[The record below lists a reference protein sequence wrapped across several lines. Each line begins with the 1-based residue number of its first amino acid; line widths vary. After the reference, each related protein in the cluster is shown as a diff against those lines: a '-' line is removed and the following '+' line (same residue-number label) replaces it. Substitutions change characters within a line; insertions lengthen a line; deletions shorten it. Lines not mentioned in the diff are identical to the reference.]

1 MNGNSQQGDSAQP
14 LSGASQ
20 AERICAEFA
29 RDWRREAGPRI
40 EACLER
46 APPQERRLLFCELLE
61 IELHARQQRGD
72 FPAEEEYLA
81 RFPDQRQAIAAL
93 FAKWVRKRLGDYEI
107 LREIGHGG
115 MGIVYQAQ
123 HRLLDQVVAIK
134 LLPESSLGDLQAVRR
149 FQREMLSI
157 GRMNHP
163 NIVRALNAGEEH
175 GVPYL
180 VMEFIEGLDFREL
193 VNVSGRL
200 SPDAACELIR
210 QAAVGLQ
217 HIHERGLVHRDIK
230 PANLI
235 LAGDAVVKILDLGL
249 VRLETLATSRELTQP
264 GMPMGTMDYMAPEQ
278 WVDPSAVDI
287 RADIYA
293 LGCTLYFLLTGH
305 SPNSLSARR
314 TPFPRGLGARA
325 THPPVA
331 SLRRDCPAD
340 LDKILEL
347 MLAEEPDERF
357 DTPGEVADAIGVFA
371 DSAALDPL
379 IAACRTAPA
388 PDRGTSAAGSM
399 VPTTTWA
406 SAARRRPLGGA
417 SGGRGRFAR
426 RRLGWGLEAI
436 GAVGLGLAL
445 LTLWL
450 ALRFFGG
457 GTPAAALP
465 RQADREPLPLA
476 AELAALPGL
485 NGHWWFDETP
495 WLLPH
500 VRALLARNAAA
511 GPGPEEPARVPAG
524 LWLWEADVRAVQ
536 DRLLALVRP
545 ALDQLA
551 PAEAALVA
559 ELLALSQDDLGDEP
573 LAVRLQEAGERFRA
587 AKDASSAAWSALDLH
602 TRALLQHK
610 IAAIH
615 SDLEL
620 AERAAEAYDAALAA
634 YADEDAVGTA
644 LRARCLSDSGQLHAL
659 VFQDYPEARRRY
671 RDARPLAT
679 TARLALV
686 ETWFSEGIAS
696 AVANPQAADKYT
708 AAGAALTQAQQVLLE
723 TEPALSNHPLLAH
736 IHERH
741 AWILMDQW
749 NVLRASQEF
758 EQARNIRFDN
768 YWKSQNEFA
777 QIFAFHNAH
786 GLAMAERYCGDARIA
801 RAKYELVIGEVEKA
815 LARADAQPDRSGWQR
830 LRRDLR
836 ERWSNS
842 CERRADCELY
852 GGAASGAAVDLP
864 EAARLYAIARDQA
877 DDPAVRIAMSCK
889 RAMVL
894 ALDGQRDAARQE
906 ISGARVAQQTVIG
919 VHEERVR
926 LLRKLAEATLLV
938 RDEDVDRGLTA
949 LRAFLRAFD
958 LDANYPD
965 RHRRETQELQLLAAE
980 LLIATQLAHQLDEA
994 AVADLNFLDRLI
1006 AAFPYREQMLPYLRR
1021 YYDLAVETAAAADPQ
1036 RAAGYI
1042 LAARDQRPLPE
1053 ATMLLFHFGAPRG
1066 AAAMRFGPAAGDA
1079 ADSSPTRGD
1088 GPEPAPFFQSLGR
1101 AILHQAGT
1109 SICFPLAFGRDQVRE
1124 AAAGGQELSLPA
1136 ELIERVTAELQA
1148 QRRVVLYWSDGRCW
1162 SRAENALTRQ
1172 NWPFGNQLDLE
1183 QLVEPAT
1190 GNPPAERPATTSPA
1204 HGAANDA
1211 ANGAA
1216 KDVAAAAPRSEP
1228 VSHLQESER

>member
-1 MNGNSQQGDSAQP
+1 MNSNPKPFESAQP
-14 LSGASQ
+14 RSDAGQ
-20 AERICAEFA
+20 AELICAEFA
-29 RDWRREAGPRI
+29 RAWRREAGPQI

-46 APPQERRLLFCELLE
+46 VLPQERRLLFCELLE

-81 RFPDQRQAIAAL
+81 RFPDQQPAIAAL
-93 FAKWVRKRLGDYEI
+93 FAKWVRKRLGDYDI

-134 LLPESSLGDLQAVRR
+134 LLPESALGDLQAVRR

-163 NIVRALNAGEEH
+163 NIVRALNAGEER

-180 VMEFIEGLDFREL
+180 VMEFLEGLDFREL
-193 VNVSGRL
+193 VNAAGRL
-200 SPDAACELIR
+200 SPEAACELIR

-235 LAGDAVVKILDLGL
+235 LADDAVVKILDLGL
-249 VRLETLATSRELTQP
+249 VRLDTLPAARELTQP
-264 GMPMGTMDYMAPEQ
+264 GTPMGTVDYMAPEQ

-293 LGCTLYFLLTGH
+293 LGCTLYFLLTGQPP
-305 SPNSLSARR
+305 SAMAARR
-314 TPFPRGLGARA
+314 TPFPRRSRSSP
-325 THPPVA
+325 THPSVA
-331 SLRRDCPAD
+331 SLRRDCPPD

-357 DTPGEVADAIGVFA
+357 DTPGEVAEALGVFA
-371 DSAALDPL
+371 DPAALAPL
-379 IAACRTAPA
+379 VGVGKKTSAPA
-388 PDRGTSAAGSM
+388 QRTSAAGSP

-406 SAARRRPLGGA
+406 TAAKRSPPAGPGRGRWKPARRRV
-417 SGGRGRFAR
+417 
-426 RRLGWGLEAI
+426 GWGFEAV
-436 GAVGLGLAL
+436 GAVGLALAVL
-445 LTLWL
+445 AVWL
-450 ALRFFGG
+450 ALRFWGG
-457 GTPAAALP
+457 GALSSALLGPAAHAP
-465 RQADREPLPLA
+465 PPLA

-500 VRALLARNAAA
+500 VRDHLARNAASAA
-511 GPGPEEPARVPAG
+511 GKAEPESPHLPETP
-524 LWLWEADVRAVQ
+524 WLWEADVRAVQ
-536 DRLLALVRP
+536 DRLLERVRP

-551 PAEAALVA
+551 SPASTLVA
-559 ELLALSQDDLGDEP
+559 ELLALSQEDLGDER
-573 LAVRLQEAGERFRA
+573 LAARLQTAAQRFQA
-587 AKDASSAAWSALDLH
+587 AKDASGSWTALDRH
-602 TRALLQHK
+602 TQALLQHK

-620 AERAAEAYDAALAA
+620 ARQAAATYDAALAA
-634 YADEDAVGTA
+634 YGDDEDAIGAA
-644 LRARCLSDSGQLHAL
+644 LHARCLVDSGQLYAL
-659 VFQDYPEARRRY
+659 VFRDYPEARRRY
-671 RDARPLAT
+671 RAARPLT
-679 TARLALV
+679 GTARLALA

-696 AVANPQAADKYT
+696 AAANPQAADKYT
-708 AAGAALTQAQQVLLE
+708 EAGAALTQAQQIIQQA
-723 TEPALSNHPLLAH
+723 EPALANHPLLAH

-749 NVLRASQEF
+749 NVLGASQEF

-768 YWKSQNEFA
+768 YWKSKNEFA

-815 LARADAQPDRSGWQR
+815 LTRADAQPDRPGWQR

-852 GGAASGAAVDLP
+852 GGAASGAPVDLQ

-877 DDPAVRIAMSCK
+877 DDPAVQIAMSCK
-889 RAMVL
+889 RSIVL
-894 ALDGQRDAARQE
+894 ALDGHVAEARQE
-906 ISGARVAQQTVIG
+906 ISGTRAAQQTVIG

-926 LLRKLAEATLLV
+926 LLRKLAEATLLL
-938 RDEDVDRGLTA
+938 RDEDVTSGLTA

-980 LLIATQLAHQLDEA
+980 LLIATQRAHQLDEA
-994 AVADLNFLDRLI
+994 AVADVSFLDRLI
-1006 AAFPYREQMLPYLRR
+1006 AAFPYRDQMLPYLRR
-1021 YYDLAVETAAAADPQ
+1021 YYDLAIEATAASDPQ
-1036 RAAGYI
+1036 RAAGYL
-1042 LAARDQRPLPE
+1042 LAARDQRPQPD
-1053 ATMLLFHFGAPRG
+1053 TMMLLFHFVPARKAAVKESGQAPRDEPDSPGVRG
-1066 AAAMRFGPAAGDA
+1066 AR
-1079 ADSSPTRGD
+1079 S
-1088 GPEPAPFFQSLGR
+1088 EPVPFFHSRGR
-1101 AILHQAGT
+1101 AILHQAE
-1109 SICFPLAFGRDQVRE
+1109 SSVCFALDYDRDQVRQ
-1124 AAAGGQELSLPA
+1124 AAASGQTLSLPP
-1136 ELIERVTAELQA
+1136 ELVRRVTAELDA
-1148 QRRVVLYWSDGRCW
+1148 GRDVVLYWSDVRCW
-1162 SRAENALTRQ
+1162 SRAEDALTRQ
-1172 NWPFGNQLDLE
+1172 DWPFGSQLDLA

-1190 GNPPAERPATTSPA
+1190 GKLSAERPETSSAQAELPMA
-1204 HGAANDA
+1204 R
-1211 ANGAA
+1211 
-1216 KDVAAAAPRSEP
+1216 RSALD
-1228 VSHLQESER
+1228 SSTQDSRQ